1 MIAFNRLY
9 KHFPHQHYG
18 KGQSHQS
25 QDKWEFE
32 AQLKKYIHIW
42 QIEFFMNTVKKI
54 GDGLKEVKTN
64 LRFFGLS

>member
-32 AQLKKYIHIW
+32 AQFKKYIHIW
-42 QIEFFMNTVKKI
+42 QIEFFMNSIFKPDFDKSI
-54 GDGLKEVKTN
+54 LGDLK
-64 LRFFGLS
+64 